1 MTPQELAAFID
12 HTILKPDST
21 RAQVETLCDEAR
33 QYGFFSVC
41 VAPAWIATCVRSLQ
55 DSPVKIATVVAFP
68 HGNTLSSAKA
78 AETHLAI
85 EAGAHEIDMV
95 LHVGA
100 LKSGDSESVRQDIAA
115 VVEAASGKALVKV
128 IFETSPLTDDEKRL
142 ACKLSEDAG
151 ADYVKTSTGFATGGA
166 TIADVSLMREMVG
179 QRLGVKASGG
189 IRDLQTAQAMIAAGA
204 SRLGCSASVAI
215 VRELA
220 ESQ

>member
-1 MTPQELAAFID
+1 MTPQELAALID

-21 RAQVETLCDEAR
+21 RAQVEILCDEAK

-41 VAPAWIATCVRSLQ
+41 VAPAWIATCAQNLEG
-55 DSPVKIATVVAFP
+55 SPVKIATVVAFP

-78 AETHLAI
+78 AETRLAI

-95 LHVGA
+95 LHIGA
-100 LKSGDSESVRQDIAA
+100 LKSGDADGVRRDIAS
-115 VVEAASGKALVKV
+115 VVEAAQGRALVKV
-128 IFETSPLTDDEKRL
+128 IFETSSLTDDEKRR
-142 ACKLSEDAG
+142 ACTFSEDAG
-151 ADYVKTSTGFATGGA
+151 ADYVKTSTGFASGGA
-166 TIADVSLMREMVG
+166 TIQDVSLMRAMVG